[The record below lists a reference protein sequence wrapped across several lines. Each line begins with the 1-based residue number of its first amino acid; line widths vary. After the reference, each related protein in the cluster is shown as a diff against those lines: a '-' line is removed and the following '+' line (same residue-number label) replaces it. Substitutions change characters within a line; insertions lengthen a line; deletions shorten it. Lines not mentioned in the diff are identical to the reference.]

1 MVKEQRERGTIPR
14 VEHIVIATGLI
25 ILLVSAVLSVSPHY
39 PTVTKEYYQGIASVP
54 AGQQTVAN
62 IIVDVVGDDTF
73 MLVVRGVNGSCW
85 VNLFLEASW
94 GRRVRFFHYYVEPGK
109 ELRLNMT
116 VEDIFQ
122 IVGEPPSP
130 KVVGTVWLIIGRTRR
145 YVLMEYVAGQVK
157 LHEIR
162 ASIKRTIWRYEPI
175 IVREEVTAP
184 WFEKLVIWL
193 FVAGIMT
200 VTIGVTIWVSRSE
213 ARGRGSAT

>member
-1 MVKEQRERGTIPR
+1 MLGVFIM
-14 VEHIVIATGLI
+14 ATGLI
-25 ILLVSAVLSVSPHY
+25 MLLAAGVLIMLPHY

-62 IIVDVVGDDTF
+62 IIVDVVGNDTF
-73 MLVVRGVNGSCW
+73 MLVVRGVNDSCW

-94 GRRVRFFHYYVEPGK
+94 GRKVRFFHYYVEPGE

-145 YVLMEYVAGQVK
+145 YVLMEYVAGQVRM
-157 LHEIR
+157 HEIR
-162 ASIKRTIWRYEPI
+162 ASIKRTIWRYEPV
-175 IVREEVTAP
+175 IVREEVIAP
-184 WFEKLVIWL
+184 WFEKLVVLLSVASVAIATLGGAIIIW
-193 FVAGIMT
+193 AG
-200 VTIGVTIWVSRSE
+200 
-213 ARGRGSAT
+213 ARGRGPAT